1 MYHCECSAEGCGL
14 RRLRVLTDVGMVV
27 KPVALGEWRDELEQV
42 QDRLGELFV
51 RPEPRQQAGLY
62 LEALLSSAER
72 KNGWQLAEQIGDVR
86 PWRTQRVLSDALWS
100 QDKARALCR
109 SYVIEHLGAPDG
121 VLVVDETG
129 FLKKGTQS
137 VGVARQYSGTAGRI
151 ENCQIGV
158 FLSYG
163 SRKGHA
169 LIDRELYLPK
179 AWTDDRQ
186 RCDAVS
192 VPPERTFL
200 TKPQVAQLMIERA
213 IAARV
218 PFSWVAGDEVYGND
232 RRLRLWLEQQE
243 RPYVLAVRSTETLG
257 AQLAE
262 QEPGQI
268 AAKDLATTEPADGW
282 QRLSAGAGSKGERL
296 YDWARWRLFRQQ
308 EQPWDHWLLVRRKI
322 SNPEELAYYV
332 VFGPADTSLQT
343 LALVAG
349 QRWRIEECFEAA
361 KQEVGLADY
370 EVRSWHGWY
379 RHVTLSMLA
388 LAFLAVMRVKIN
400 AEKGA
405 PDLTNF
411 FQLPSVC
418 RRSAASSP
426 ASN

>member
-1 MYHCECSAEGCGL
+1 
-14 RRLRVLTDVGMVV
+14 MVV
-27 KPVALGEWRDELEQV
+27 KPVALDEWRDELEQV

-51 RPEPRQQAGLY
+51 RPEPRQQAALY

-72 KNGWQLAEQIGDVR
+72 KNGWQLAEQIGDAR

-158 FLSYG
+158 FLGYG
-163 SRKGHA
+163 SSKGHA

-179 AWTDDRQ
+179 EWTDDRE
-186 RCDAVS
+186 RCEGVG
-192 VPPERTFL
+192 VPPERAFL
-200 TKPQVAQLMIERA
+200 TKPQLAQLMIERA
-213 IAARV
+213 IAAGV
-218 PFSWVAGDEVYGND
+218 PFSWVTGDEVYGND
-232 RRLRLWLEQQE
+232 RRLRRWLEQQE
-243 RPYVLAVRSTETLG
+243 RPHVLAIRSTEALW
-257 AQLAE
+257 AWVV
-262 QEPGQI
+262 GQGPVQVP
-268 AAKDLATTEPADGW
+268 ARDLATAEPVEGW
-282 QRLSAGAGSKGERL
+282 QRLSAGAGSKGERW
-296 YDWARWRLFRQQ
+296 YDWARWRLYRLQ

-322 SNPEELAYYV
+322 AKPEELAYYV

-343 LALVAG
+343 LAQVAG

-379 RHVTLSMLA
+379 RHITLSMLA

-418 RRSAASSP
+418 RRSAASLP

>member
-1 MYHCECSAEGCGL
+1 
-14 RRLRVLTDVGMVV
+14 MVV
-27 KPVALGEWRDELEQV
+27 KPVVLDEWRDELEQV
-42 QDRLGELFV
+42 QDRLGALFV
-51 RPEPRQQAGLY
+51 RPEPRKQAGLF

-72 KNGWQLAEQIGDVR
+72 KNGWQKAEQIGGPR
-86 PWRTQRVLSDALWS
+86 PGGTQRGLSHALWS
-100 QDKARALCR
+100 QGKARALCR
-109 SYVIEHLGAPDG
+109 DYVVEHLGAPDG
-121 VLVVDETG
+121 VLIVGEKG

-137 VGVARQYSGTAGRI
+137 VGVARQYSGTAGRV

-163 SRKGHA
+163 SSKGHA
-169 LIDRELYLPK
+169 LIDRELYLPQ
-179 AWTDDRQ
+179 AWTGDRE

-192 VPPERTFL
+192 VPPERAFM
-200 TKPQVAQLMIERA
+200 TKPQLAQLKIERA
-213 IAARV
+213 IAADV
-218 PFSWVAGDEVYGND
+218 PFSWVVGDEVYGND
-232 RRLRLWLEQQE
+232 RRLRMWLEPQGRRHLPAGRAAGQ
-243 RPYVLAVRSTETLG
+243 LG
-257 AQLAE
+257 ALVA
-262 QEPGQI
+262 GQGPVQVP
-268 AAKDLATTEPADGW
+268 AKDLVTAEPAEGW
-282 QRLSAGAGSKGERL
+282 QRLSAGAGSKGERV
-296 YDWARWRLFRQQ
+296 YDWARWRLFRLQ

-322 SNPEELAYYV
+322 SKPEELAYYV

-343 LALVAG
+343 LAQVAG

-379 RHVTLSMLA
+379 RHITLSMLA
-388 LAFLAVMRVKIN
+388 LAFLAMMRVKIN

-405 PDLTNF
+405 PDLTDF

>member
-1 MYHCECSAEGCGL
+1 
-14 RRLRVLTDVGMVV
+14 MVV
-27 KPVALGEWRDELEQV
+27 KPVALDQWRDELEQV

-72 KNGWQLAEQIGDVR
+72 KNGWQLAEQIGDAR
-86 PWRTQRVLSDALWS
+86 PWRTQRVLSDAVWS
-100 QDKARALCR
+100 QDRARALCR

-137 VGVARQYSGTAGRI
+137 VGVARQYTGTAGRI

-163 SRKGHA
+163 SSKGHA

-179 AWTDDRQ
+179 DWTNDRK

-192 VPPERTFL
+192 VPPERTFM
-200 TKPQVAQLMIERA
+200 TKPQLAQLMIERA
-213 IAARV
+213 IAAGV
-218 PFSWVAGDEVYGND
+218 PFSWVTGDEVYGND
-232 RRLRLWLEQQE
+232 RRLRMWLEQQE
-243 RPYVLAVRSTETLG
+243 RPHVLAIRNNETLW
-257 AQLAE
+257 AWVA
-262 QEPGQI
+262 GQGPVPVPV
-268 AAKDLATTEPADGW
+268 KDLATAPPEDGW
-282 QRLSAGAGSKGERL
+282 QRLSAGAGSKGQRV
-296 YDWARWRLFRQQ
+296 YDWARWRLCRLQ

-322 SNPEELAYYV
+322 AKPEELKYYV
-332 VFGPADTSLQT
+332 VFGPADTSLQS
-343 LALVAG
+343 LAQVAG
-349 QRWRIEECFEAA
+349 QRWRIEECFEAG

-379 RHVTLSMLA
+379 RHITLSMLA

-405 PDLTNF
+405 PDLTHF

-418 RRSAASSP
+418 RKSVGSSP
-426 ASN
+426 ACN

>member
-1 MYHCECSAEGCGL
+1 ML
-14 RRLRVLTDVGMVV
+14 IDVGMVV
-27 KPVALGEWRDELEQV
+27 KPVVLDQWRDELEQV

-51 RPEPRQQAGLY
+51 RPEPRRQAGLY

-72 KNGWQLAEQIGDVR
+72 KNGWQLAEQIGDAR
-86 PWRTQRVLSDALWS
+86 PWRTQAVLSQALWS

-109 SYVIEHLGAPDG
+109 SYVVEHLGAPDG

-129 FLKKGTQS
+129 FLKKGTRS
-137 VGVARQYSGTAGRI
+137 VGVARQYTGTAGRI

-158 FLSYG
+158 FLGYG
-163 SRKGHA
+163 SSKGHA

-179 AWTDDRQ
+179 DWTNDRE

-200 TKPQVAQLMIERA
+200 TKPQLAQLMIERA
-213 IAARV
+213 IAAGV
-218 PFSWVAGDEVYGND
+218 PFSWVVGDEVYGND
-232 RRLRLWLEQQE
+232 RRLRVWLEQQE
-243 RPYVLAVRSTETLG
+243 RPHVLAIRSTETLW
-257 AQLAE
+257 AWVA
-262 QEPGQI
+262 GQGPVPVP
-268 AAKDLATTEPADGW
+268 AKDLATAEPADGW
-282 QRLSAGAGSKGERL
+282 QRLSAGAGSKGERV
-296 YDWARWRLFRQQ
+296 YDWARWRLFRLQ

-332 VFGPADTSLQT
+332 VFGPADTSLST
-343 LALVAG
+343 LAQVAG

-379 RHVTLSMLA
+379 RHITLSMLA

-405 PDLTNF
+405 PDPENF
-411 FQLPSVC
+411 YQLPSVC
-418 RRSAASSP
+418 RRSAGSLP

>member
-1 MYHCECSAEGCGL
+1 
-14 RRLRVLTDVGMVV
+14 MVV
-27 KPVALGEWRDELEQV
+27 KPVALDEWRDELKQV

-72 KNGWQLAEQIGDVR
+72 KNGWQLAEQIGDAR

-129 FLKKGTQS
+129 FLKKGTKS
-137 VGVARQYSGTAGRI
+137 VGVARQYSGTAGGI

-158 FLSYG
+158 FLGYG
-163 SRKGHA
+163 SSKGHA

-179 AWTDDRQ
+179 DWTSDRE
-186 RCDAVS
+186 RCEGVG

-200 TKPQVAQLMIERA
+200 TKPQLAQFMIERA
-213 IAARV
+213 IAADV
-218 PFSWVAGDEVYGND
+218 PFSWVTGDEVYGND
-232 RRLRLWLEQQE
+232 RRLRRWLEQQE
-243 RPYVLAVRSTETLG
+243 RPHVLAIRSTEALW
-257 AQLAE
+257 AWVD
-262 QEPGQI
+262 GQGPVQVP
-268 AAKDLATTEPADGW
+268 ARDLATAEPVEGW
-282 QRLSAGAGSKGERL
+282 QRLSAGAGSKGERW
-296 YDWARWRLFRQQ
+296 YDWARWRLYRLQ

-322 SNPEELAYYV
+322 SKPEELAYYV

-343 LALVAG
+343 LAQVAG

-405 PDLTNF
+405 PDLTDF

>member
-1 MYHCECSAEGCGL
+1 
-14 RRLRVLTDVGMVV
+14 VLIDVGMVV
-27 KPVALGEWRDELEQV
+27 KPVVLDQWRDELEQV

-51 RPEPRQQAGLY
+51 RPEPRRQAGLY

-72 KNGWQLAEQIGDVR
+72 KNGWQLAGQIGDAR
-86 PWRTQRVLSDALWS
+86 PWRTQAVLSQALWS

-109 SYVIEHLGAPDG
+109 SYVVEHLGAPDG

-137 VGVARQYSGTAGRI
+137 VGVARQYTGTAGRI

-158 FLSYG
+158 FLGYG
-163 SRKGHA
+163 SSKGHA

-179 AWTDDRQ
+179 DWTNDRE
-186 RCDAVS
+186 RCEAVS
-192 VPPERTFL
+192 VPPERTFM
-200 TKPQVAQLMIERA
+200 TKPQLAQLMIERA
-213 IAARV
+213 IAAGV
-218 PFSWVAGDEVYGND
+218 PFSWVVGDEVYGND
-232 RRLRLWLEQQE
+232 RRLRVWLEQQE
-243 RPYVLAVRSTETLG
+243 RPHVLAIRSTETLWAWVAG
-257 AQLAE
+257 HGPL
-262 QEPGQI
+262 PVP
-268 AAKDLATTEPADGW
+268 AKDLATAEPVEGW

-296 YDWARWRLFRQQ
+296 YGWARWRLCRLQ
-308 EQPWDHWLLVRRKI
+308 EAPWEQWLLVRRKLAK
-322 SNPEELAYYV
+322 PEELAYYV

-343 LALVAG
+343 LTQVAG
-349 QRWRIEECFEAA
+349 QRWRIEECLEAA

-405 PDLTNF
+405 PDLMHF
-411 FQLPSVC
+411 FQLLSVC
-418 RRSAASSP
+418 RRPAASSLGC
-426 ASN
+426 N